1 MVDTLRLRI
10 GQHSDKGR
18 KEINQDFHG
27 AYVPVEPALLASK
40 GITVALADGISSS
53 GVSHIASAAAVHGLM
68 VDYYCTSDAWTV
80 RRSAQC
86 VLAATNAWLHAQSQ
100 RGPHRF
106 DADRGHVCTLSA
118 IIIKSATAHLFHVG
132 DARIY
137 RVQGKTLEPLTQDH
151 RVQLPGGHSHLA
163 RAMGIQPQ
171 LDIDYRALS
180 VEVGDTFIL
189 ATDGVHEHVR
199 DHFITQ
205 ALQEYA
211 HDLDLAARVITTEAL
226 LRGSTDNLT
235 LQIVCVDALP
245 LQDRGELQR
254 QSAAL
259 RLPPLL
265 AARDTL
271 DGYQIVRELHASHRS
286 HLYLAIAPDSGEQV
300 ALKTPSIDLQDDASS
315 LDRLLLEEW
324 IARRVHNPHVVRAVP
339 SSRRREHLFV
349 ALEYV
354 QGQTLAQWMLDHP
367 RPQLAEVRDI
377 VAQIARGL
385 QALHHMEM
393 LHQDLRPQ
401 NIMIDRTGTVKII
414 DLGSVHVAGLAEN
427 APCADNHA
435 ILGTVQYT
443 APEIFLGEP
452 ATPSADLFSLGVIT
466 YQMLTGRLPYGTKV
480 AGLRTRAALT
490 QLRYASALNDASRPI
505 PAWIDAVLERAVHP
519 NPLKRQAV
527 LSEFVQ
533 DLQQPNASTLARRRP
548 PLIERNPLMF
558 WRGLALILSITVV
571 ALIGVI
577 HRQS

>member
-1 MVDTLRLRI
+1 MGDTLRVRI
-10 GQHSDKGR
+10 GQHSYKGR

-27 AYVPVEPALLASK
+27 ACVPVGPALLASK

-53 GVSHIASAAAVHGLM
+53 DVSHIASAAAVHGLL
-68 VDYYCTSDAWTV
+68 VDYYCTSAAWTV

-86 VLAATNAWLHAQSQ
+86 VLAATNAWLHAQSR
-100 RGPHRF
+100 RGPDRF
-106 DADRGHVCTLSA
+106 DTDRGHVCTLSA

-137 RVQGKTLEPLTQDH
+137 RVQGKTLEALTQDH
-151 RVQLPGGHSHLA
+151 RIHLPGGHSHLA

-171 LDIDYRALS
+171 LDIDYRALA

-189 ATDGVHEHVR
+189 ATDGVHEHVD

-211 HDLDLAARVITTEAL
+211 HDLDLAARSITAEAL

-235 LQIVCVDALP
+235 VQIVCIDALP
-245 LQDRGELQR
+245 LQEHSELQR
-254 QSAAL
+254 ERSAL

-300 ALKTPSIDLQDDASS
+300 VLKTPSIDMQDDESY
-315 LDRLLLEEW
+315 LDRFLLEEW
-324 IARRVHNPHVVRAVP
+324 IARRIHNPHVVRAVP
-339 SSRRREHLFV
+339 CSQKREHLFV

-385 QALHHMEM
+385 QAFHHMEM

-401 NIMIDRTGTVKII
+401 NIMIDHTGTVKII
-414 DLGSVHVAGLAEN
+414 DLGAVHVAGLAEN
-427 APCADNHA
+427 APETNDNA
-435 ILGTVQYT
+435 ILGSVQYT
-443 APEIFLGEP
+443 APEIFLGEA

-490 QLRYASALNDASRPI
+490 RLRYASALNDESRPI
-505 PAWIDAVLERAVHP
+505 PSWIDAVLERAVHP

-527 LSEFVQ
+527 LSEFVH
-533 DLQQPNASTLARRRP
+533 DLQQPSASTLARRRP

-558 WRGLALILSITVV
+558 WRGLALLLGIAVV
-571 ALIGVI
+571 ALIGLL